1 MATHEKSF
9 SSGDVVEV
17 LFRHRIKAVLIPAT
31 ILGLGLAIALFMP
44 RTYASEA
51 KLGLQVG
58 RQSVN
63 IDPTAQTGQQM
74 ISLQQMGREGE
85 VTTAMELIRS
95 RGVIE
100 KVVDRLGPDY
110 VLRGGPEGTGDS
122 EGGASAL
129 FASAADATLGALI
142 RTIKSIDPISDREEA
157 IIEVEENLSVDAE
170 RDSTLI
176 DVVYSTASP
185 VGAQKVLST
194 VVDVYQEEH
203 LRIHRNEN
211 SRAFFEEQEGSFRE
225 QLDAAMDAVRAAKDE
240 IGVASIENRRTNL
253 EQQLQSITMAAYQ
266 ADAER
271 SAHAAELRDL
281 QRQIAGLPERLIA
294 TKKSIPNEGADLMRD
309 QLYALQVRQ
318 ADLKSRFSDTHP
330 SVVAVSAQIEQAEK
344 VVDEQSSVREETTD
358 DINPI
363 HRELSLQA
371 KQKESQIAS
380 LDARLKMLSDQDE
393 AVRQDLEKLNAD
405 AMRLAQLE
413 RDQSIL
419 NRKYFRYSDNLEQAR
434 IDAELEAQ
442 KISSVSIAQ
451 APTLAEKPVSPKK
464 VFVGLGAMALALA
477 ATAGTILGLEQVND
491 KLRSQRAVEEATGV
505 PVLATIPESPVH
517 GRVLSS

>member
-1 MATHEKSF
+1 MASNKRSV
-9 SSGDVVEV
+9 SASDVLEA
-17 LFRHRIKAVLIPAT
+17 LFRHRVKATLIPAT
-31 ILGLGLAIALFMP
+31 ILGLGLAIALFAP
-44 RTYASEA
+44 RTYRSEA

-85 VTTAMELIRS
+85 VTTAMDLIRS

-100 KVVDRLGPDY
+100 KVVDRIGPDY
-110 VLRGGPEGTGDS
+110 ILRGGPEGSG
-122 EGGASAL
+122 EQGVVGATIGTAV
-129 FASAADATLGALI
+129 DATLGNLI

-157 IIEVEENLSVDAE
+157 IIEVEENLGVDAE

-176 DVVYSTASP
+176 DITYSTASP
-185 VGAQKVLST
+185 IGAQTVLST
-194 VVDVYQEEH
+194 LVDIYQEEH
-203 LRIHRNEN
+203 LRIHRNEG
-211 SRAFFEEQEGSFRE
+211 SRAFFQEQEASFRD
-225 QLDAAMDAVRAAKDE
+225 QLNEAMDAVRAAKDE
-240 IGVASIENRRTNL
+240 IGVASIDARRTNL

-271 SAHAAELRDL
+271 TAQLAELRDL
-281 QRQIAGLPERLIA
+281 RRQLSSMPERLISS
-294 TKKSIPNEGADLMRD
+294 TKQVPNVGADLLRD

-318 ADLKSRFSDTHP
+318 ADLKARFSDTHP
-330 SVVAVSAQIEQAEK
+330 AVVAVSAQIEQAEK
-344 VVDEQSSVREETTD
+344 VVDEQQEVREETTD
-358 DINPI
+358 DVNPI
-363 HRELSLQA
+363 HRALSLET
-371 KQKESQIAS
+371 KQTESLVAS
-380 LDARLKMLSDQDE
+380 LDARLKMLADQDRS
-393 AVRQDLEKLNAD
+393 VRQDLEKLNAD
-405 AMRLAQLE
+405 EVRLAQLE

-451 APTLAEKPVSPKK
+451 SPTLAEKPVSPKK

-477 ATAGTILGLEQVND
+477 ATAATILGLEQASD
-491 KLRSQRAVEEATGV
+491 KLRSEDAIEEATGV
-505 PVLATIPESPVH
+505 PVLATVPDTPVH
-517 GRVLSS
+517 GRVLAP